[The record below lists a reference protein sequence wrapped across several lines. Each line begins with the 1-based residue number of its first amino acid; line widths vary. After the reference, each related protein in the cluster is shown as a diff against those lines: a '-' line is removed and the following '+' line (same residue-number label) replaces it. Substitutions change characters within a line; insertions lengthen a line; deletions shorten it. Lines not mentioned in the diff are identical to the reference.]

1 MSVGRAVALAGL
13 GRGLRDAAGAL
24 TRGRIREDERRERE
38 ENKKRSRLG
47 SVAEIVAAGGHVGD
61 FDPASSDVPMKRIG
75 DLDGQPVWLPSDG
88 MTPASRAVDRRQRDS
103 DRARQTQETTEF
115 EERMAALEGEE
126 GLTPAQRRAIARH
139 PTAFAQYM
147 DDKRRPP
154 PMSVED
160 AATRAATIAGA
171 VAGAREAAK
180 GPDDDSP
187 TPAQRR
193 AARNSAASG
202 FRQNATA
209 RVQNLPDDPRPDD
222 YGYDKTGNQ
231 WLDEGGPKG
240 TRREFQEAGKRALTG
255 RETAQFEAGRMRY
268 SADSTMRAGRHE
280 DRTGED
286 PDGSLDFEIQEARR
300 GIQEANRLR
309 LAAHQRN
316 PAAGAVA
323 DRLFQEAVQ
332 EIRSGLSPEARRRLG
347 TFGNLKR

>member
-1 MSVGRAVALAGL
+1 MGVGRAVALAGL
-13 GRGLRDAAGAL
+13 GRGIRDAAGAL
-24 TRGRIREDERRERE
+24 TRGRIREDERKEQ
-38 ENKKRSRLG
+38 ENTRRRQRLS

-88 MTPASRAVDRRQRDS
+88 MTPSARATDRRARDDDTRRAEQ
-103 DRARQTQETTEF
+103 DRTEYQE
-115 EERMAALEGEE
+115 RYDALEGLPE
-126 GLTPAQRRAIARH
+126 AQRRAIARNR
-139 PTAFAQYM
+139 TTFDQYLTST
-147 DDKRRPP
+147 RRPAEETP
-154 PMSVED
+154 AERLRRIEEE
-160 AATRAATIAGA
+160 TR
-171 VAGAREAAK
+171 VRERVRDEFDE
-180 GPDDDSP
+180 DDDSP

-193 AARNSAASG
+193 AARNSAAAG

-209 RVQNLPDDPRPDD
+209 RLQNLPDDPRADD

-240 TRREFQEAGKRALTG
+240 TRNDFAAAQRRSIEG
-255 RETAQFEAGRMRY
+255 RTTAQFESGRMRY

-309 LAAHQRN
+309 EAAKQEN
-316 PAAGAVA
+316 PAAEPVANRLYRQAVA
-323 DRLFQEAVQ
+323 N
-332 EIRSGLSPEARRRLG
+332 IKGGLSPEARRVIG
-347 TFGNLKR
+347 TYGELRRP